1 MFGKVNLHFPY
12 GSWHDQWRR
21 GVASSIKYGPE
32 VLTRPVFDGAL
43 FGVCVWVFAYVVV
56 VTRRKEYPEA

>member
-1 MFGKVNLHFPY
+1 MFGKVYLHFRN

-21 GVASSIKYGPE
+21 AVASIKYGPE

-56 VTRRKEYPEA
+56 VTHRKEDPEA